1 MLIAIEGIDGAGKNT
16 LVERIRGELGGGVEV
31 RTLAFPRYAESIHA
45 QLAREA
51 LYGRMG
57 DLTDSVY
64 AMATLFALDRHG
76 ARETLQK
83 AARSSGDLLILD
95 RYVASNAAYS
105 AARLGDAGVI
115 EWVRE
120 LEFSRLE
127 LPVPDLQIFLD
138 TAPEVAAVRAA
149 DRASTDASRAKDE
162 YEKDSGLQRRT
173 AEYYSRLAEEE
184 WAGRWIATADGDK
197 IIRAV
202 QEIVGSGSGTED
214 SRS

>member
-83 AARSSGDLLILD
+83 AARSSGELLILD

-138 TAPEVAAVRAA
+138 TAPEVAAGIDRRVTRERRIRKRLGAAAPHRRVLQPAGGGRVGRAL
-149 DRASTDASRAKDE
+149 
-162 YEKDSGLQRRT
+162 DSHC
-173 AEYYSRLAEEE
+173 
-184 WAGRWIATADGDK
+184 
-197 IIRAV
+197 
-202 QEIVGSGSGTED
+202 
-214 SRS
+214 